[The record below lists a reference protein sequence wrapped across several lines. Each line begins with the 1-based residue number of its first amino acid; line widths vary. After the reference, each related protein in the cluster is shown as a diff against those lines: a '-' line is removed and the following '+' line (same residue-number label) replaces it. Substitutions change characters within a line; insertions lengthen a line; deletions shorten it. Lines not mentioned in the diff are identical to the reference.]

1 MSQPALNPQQAPHVT
16 TEPQIRRATAD
27 DVAAIRALTRAAYAK
42 WVAVIGREPVPMAAD
57 YDQAVREHR
66 IDLLF
71 EDGTLAALIEI
82 VDRGDHLLI
91 ENLAVA
97 PHAQRRGL
105 GKRLLAHAEALA
117 AELARPLLRLYT
129 NPRFAGNVDLYARAG
144 FAVDREEPF
153 LEGTTVYMSKPVPLD
168 RPGLSG

>member
-1 MSQPALNPQQAPHVT
+1 MSQPAPE
-16 TEPQIRRATAD
+16 TEIRIRRATAED
-27 DVAAIRALTRAAYAK
+27 AAAIRALTRAAYAK
-42 WVAVIGREPVPMAAD
+42 WVAVIGREPVPMTAD

-71 EDGTLAALIEI
+71 EGEELAALVEI
-82 VDRGDHLLI
+82 IDRGDHLLI

-97 PHAQRRGL
+97 PHAQRRGH

-153 LEGTTVYMSKPVPLD
+153 MEGTTVHMSKPVPLD

>member
-1 MSQPALNPQQAPHVT
+1 MSQPAP
-16 TEPQIRRATAD
+16 ESEIRIRRATAED
-27 DVAAIRALTRAAYAK
+27 AAAIRALTRAAYAK
-42 WVAVIGREPVPMAAD
+42 WVAVIGREPIPMAAD
-57 YDQAVREHR
+57 YDEAVREHR

-71 EDGTLAALIEI
+71 EDGELAALVEI
-82 VDRGDHLLI
+82 IDRGDHLLI

-117 AELARPLLRLYT
+117 AELSRPLLRLYT

-153 LEGTTVYMSKPVPLD
+153 LEGTTVHMSKPVPLD